1 MMGVDL
7 IGFDEVVQI
16 SEAQFLSE
24 VGVQLPVIL
33 ALRVDGQAQSYMIQ
47 DVRRTSSLRVASA

>member
-1 MMGVDL
+1 MGVDL